1 MTFGIEN
8 KKKSFLN
15 RISLR
20 EENIYARWKRKD
32 YKSFRDSLEMGIVE
46 NISIESSIAIIM
58 GGTFFLK

>member
-1 MTFGIEN
+1 M
-8 KKKSFLN
+8 N

-20 EENIYARWKRKD
+20 EENIYARRKRKD
-32 YKSFRDSLEMGIVE
+32 YKAFTDSLEMGIVE